1 MSDNWDSSLD
11 VIFEDIHKLQNYIHI
26 THRIVYLNENT
37 VLLHILRTNFYA
49 YRNLP
54 TEPLN
59 FPSINP
65 IFSGMTN
72 SETVHIPVN
81 ESGPH
86 MELKWNYACV
96 YKYTD
101 GYTHTHTNGLYSK
114 AFNFSKEK
122 L

>member
-11 VIFEDIHKLQNYIHI
+11 VIFEDILKLQNYIHI
-26 THRIVYLNENT
+26 AHRIVYLNENT

-72 SETVHIPVN
+72 SGTVHIPVN

-86 MELKWNYACV
+86 MELKCNYACV
-96 YKYTD
+96 CTNTQMATYM
-101 GYTHTHTNGLYSK
+101 HTNSLYSK

-122 L
+122 F